1 MRKFA
6 KVRPIVPV
14 VGLLAALILPGSA
27 RAGKVSWLD
36 DVVRAAVREAEVGSR
51 AAARAEGRSARTVG
65 RLFARESEESLE
77 ALARRSDDLARLAR
91 RVDEPAEVALR
102 TRFARLVGREPE
114 MARTFASL
122 APAERRLVVE
132 MGETAQKLAR
142 RYPGQAET
150 IIRRLGTEGLS
161 AVRAYG
167 DDVAEV
173 IIKEGPDSVNVLRK
187 TGRSGWKIY
196 TGTVL
201 RHKKSLAAAGVLAL
215 FLADPDRFVDSAGR
229 VTEYAV
235 QQFARAGVK
244 LAGAVGGGATRGLES
259 AIGAALRPYGI
270 DSAAARKVGI
280 GMAALVAILAAL
292 VLIGLP
298 IGWIFRPLT
307 WPFRVIRNRAR
318 AAKAA

>member
-1 MRKFA
+1 MRKLA
-6 KVRPIVPV
+6 KIRPIVPV
-14 VGLLAALILPGSA
+14 VGLLAALIVPGHA

-36 DVVRAAVREAEVGSR
+36 DVVRQAVREAEVGSR
-51 AAARAEGRSARTVG
+51 AAARAEGRSARAVG
-65 RLFARESEESLE
+65 RLFAREADESIE

-91 RVDEPAEVALR
+91 RIDEPAEVALR

-132 MGETAQKLAR
+132 MGETAQTLAR
-142 RYPGQAET
+142 RYPGQAES
-150 IIRRLGTEGLS
+150 IIRKLGTEGMS

-173 IIKEGPDSVNVLRK
+173 IVKEGPDSVNVLRK
-187 TGRSGWKIY
+187 TGKNGWKFY
-196 TGTVL
+196 TETVL

-215 FLADPDRFVDSAGR
+215 FLADPDRFVDSAGK

-270 DSAAARKVGI
+270 DSVVARKVGI
-280 GMAALVAILAAL
+280 GLAALVAVLAAL
-292 VLIGLP
+292 VVIGLP
-298 IGWIFRPLT
+298 VGWIFRPIL
-307 WPFRVIRNRAR
+307 WPLRFLRGRPRTA
-318 AAKAA
+318 